1 MQISEYEVIELA
13 ENLCNLK
20 KEEGDWIFRIDLVEK
35 GDVLEV
41 GINVIRSFLLYQK
54 YQLKCDV
61 VMFV

>member
-1 MQISEYEVIELA
+1 MQISEYDVIELA

-41 GINVIRSFLLYQK
+41 GINFIPSFVVYQK
-54 YQLKCDV
+54 YQWFEIK
-61 VMFV
+61 M

>member
-1 MQISEYEVIELA
+1 MLQISEYEVIELA

-54 YQLKCDV
+54 YQWFEIK
-61 VMFV
+61 M